1 MKVLQTVFLNV
12 ICIKLQTNFLILLQN
27 AMNLNNS
34 KYIWVL
40 SLFSMKQVN
49 IPENTAKRTSVIVLT
64 PDLLYNS
71 AAFLFFRVQSCLCQQ
86 FMDALWLQHW
96 RGIGTFTFCYSV
108 YIVSKSGWFYDS
120 ISNTDDKRS
129 LWLLISEQAGYLP
142 PTIYYHLSF
151 KLQWRVS
158 SGIECF

>member
-71 AAFLFFRVQSCLCQQ
+71 AAFLF
-86 FMDALWLQHW
+86 MDALWLQHW

-120 ISNTDDKRS
+120 VSNTDDRRS